1 MSFDDTCPQC
11 GYPAYAGTCLECGAD
26 VDYLRDY
33 QPVRSDPLRSLLE
46 VKALLTPEEFGKFL
60 EGLNENARR
69 RVRTLL
75 EGANGQSRQAQS
87 R

>member
-26 VDYLRDY
+26 IDYLRDY

-46 VKALLTPEEFGKFL
+46 LKELLTPEEFDDFL

-69 RVRTLL
+69 HVRDLL
-75 EGANGQSRQAQS
+75 ERTNGRHRQAQ
-87 R
+87 RR